1 MMQVVKKIL
10 LLLCV
15 AMMGVSAMAQQATK
29 PQARPTLYIFS
40 AQWCAPCQRMHKEAL
55 DDSEVRVM
63 LQHMEYYLVDLDL
76 TKDGKVLYRKHARS
90 GGVPELVL
98 YDGEGKL
105 IARQAGYETAEGMIK
120 FMRQAFSA
128 KELEEI
134 AKQKALHELRY
145 INVEDNE

>member
-1 MMQVVKKIL
+1 MLGARKIL
-10 LLLCV
+10 LLLV
-15 AMMGVSAMAQQATK
+15 ATVLSMSAVAQDGKK
-29 PQARPTLYIFS
+29 PNAKPTLYIFS

-63 LQHMEYYLVDLDL
+63 LQRMEYYLVDLDT
-76 TKDGKVLYRKHARS
+76 TKDGKAIYRKHART

-98 YDGEGKL
+98 YDNQGKL
-105 IARQAGYETAEGMIK
+105 IARQAGYETVEGMIK

-134 AKQKALHELRY
+134 ARQKALHELRY
-145 INVEDNE
+145 VDFEDNE

>member
-1 MMQVVKKIL
+1 MRSIL
-10 LLLCV
+10 LLFWVTIMSLSAV
-15 AMMGVSAMAQQATK
+15 AQETEHAQAQPK
-29 PQARPTLYIFS
+29 LYIFS

-63 LQHMEYYLVDLDL
+63 LQRMEYHLVDLDT
-76 TKDGKVLYRKHARS
+76 TKDGKAIYRKHARS

-98 YDGEGKL
+98 YDARGKL
-105 IARQAGYETAEGMIK
+105 IARQAGYETVEGMIK

-134 AKQKALHELRY
+134 AREKALHELRY
-145 INVEDNE
+145 VDFEDNE

>member
-1 MMQVVKKIL
+1 MRSIL
-10 LLLCV
+10 LLFWVTIMSLSAV
-15 AMMGVSAMAQQATK
+15 AQESER
-29 PQARPTLYIFS
+29 PQAQPKLYIFS

-63 LQHMEYYLVDLDL
+63 LQRMEYHLVDLDT
-76 TKDGKVLYRKHARS
+76 TKDGKAIYRKHARS

-98 YDGEGKL
+98 YDVRGKL
-105 IARQAGYETAEGMIK
+105 IARQAGYETVEGMIK

-134 AKQKALHELRY
+134 ARQKALHELRY
-145 INVEDNE
+145 VDFEDNE